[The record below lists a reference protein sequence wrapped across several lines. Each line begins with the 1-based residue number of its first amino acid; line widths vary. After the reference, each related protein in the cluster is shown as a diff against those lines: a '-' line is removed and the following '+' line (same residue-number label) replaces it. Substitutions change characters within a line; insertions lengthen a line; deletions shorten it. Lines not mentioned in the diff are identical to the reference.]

1 MICIRERGTR
11 FRFDKKLPK
20 MNIQYTP
27 NGILLTNKTLS
38 ELDIFVL
45 DFLDVLKV
53 YTDYVIVSG
62 YVTILFGRARGT
74 EDIDIIIE
82 KMDRGMF
89 DRFFNDLTER
99 NYWFLNSD
107 DRNELFSMLN
117 ESLAIRIAKSG
128 EIIPNI
134 ELKFVKDYFDNFSLK
149 NSLKVMIGDHEMKI
163 SPIEL
168 QIPYKLYLSGD
179 KDIEDAIYLYE
190 IFKETVDRKTLKNFL
205 KEFDV
210 DATDYGI
217 EI

>member
-1 MICIRERGTR
+1 
-11 FRFDKKLPK
+11 
-20 MNIQYTP
+20 MNIQHTH
-27 NGILLTNKTLS
+27 NGIRLTNKTLS
-38 ELDIFVL
+38 GLDTFVL
-45 DFLDVLKV
+45 DFLSVLKA

-82 KMDRGMF
+82 KIDSGMF
-89 DRFFNDLTER
+89 ERFFNDLTER

-107 DRNELFSMLN
+107 DQNDLFNMLN
-117 ESLAIRIAKSG
+117 ENLAVRIAKID

-179 KDIEDAIYLYE
+179 KDIEDAIYLHE
-190 IFKETVDRKTLKNFL
+190 IFKETIDRKTLKNFL

>member
-1 MICIRERGTR
+1 
-11 FRFDKKLPK
+11 
-20 MNIQYTP
+20 MNIQHTP
-27 NGILLTNKTLS
+27 NGILLTNKALS

-45 DFLDVLKV
+45 DFLKILEA

-74 EDIDIIIE
+74 EDIDTIIE
-82 KMDRGMF
+82 KMDRKTF
-89 DRFFNDLTER
+89 ERFFNDLTER

-107 DRNELFSMLN
+107 DRNDLFDMLN
-117 ESLAIRIAKSG
+117 ENLAVRIAKSN

-134 ELKFVKDYFDNFSLK
+134 ELKFVKDYFDNFSIR
-149 NSLKVMIGDHEMKI
+149 NSIEVRINEHEIKI

-168 QIPYKLYLSGD
+168 QIAYKLYLSGD

-190 IFKETVDRKTLKNFL
+190 IFKDRINKKTLKNFL
-205 KEFDV
+205 EEFDA
-210 DATDYGI
+210 DATKYGI

>member
-1 MICIRERGTR
+1 
-11 FRFDKKLPK
+11 

-27 NGILLTNKTLS
+27 DGILLTDKVLS

-45 DFLDVLKV
+45 DFLNILEA

-74 EDIDIIIE
+74 EDIDTIIE
-82 KMDRGMF
+82 KMDGRTF
-89 DRFFNDLTER
+89 ERFFNELTER

-107 DRNELFSMLN
+107 DQNDLFSMLN
-117 ESLAIRIAKSG
+117 ENLAVRIAKSG

-134 ELKFVKDYFDNFSLK
+134 ELKFVKDHFDNFSLK
-149 NSLKVMIGDHEMKI
+149 NSLKVRINDHKVKI

-168 QIPYKLYLSGD
+168 QIAYKLYLSGD

-190 IFKETVDRKTLKNFL
+190 VFKERINRKTLKNFL
-205 KEFDV
+205 EKFSM
-210 DATDYGI
+210 DAISYGI